1 MNNVERINLIQIDV
15 LRTKLSGI
23 DNNKLIE
30 EVVNTRGEIDE
41 TYLEDK
47 HHTYYEDKRYPF
59 GYVESEKLINKLT
72 EAVSAILGRQMILSE
87 IWTLTLEHGQSVAAH
102 SHKSNTHLHPE
113 EYFSIAYYPSAPS
126 GSADLIFMANA
137 ANTIDNSIVIKP
149 ETGDLIVFN
158 SYLNHMT
165 NRHRNKDEAR
175 IVISANFI
183 PENPNPTPTQD
194 WSAYSRIGKD
204 SSNGYDRCYSLKI
217 DTPFGREDATL
228 GIRGSV
234 AEIFNTGGKYFMD
247 SFIENDELF
256 EASFMVDTPMV
267 TKVDVKLSIKS
278 NSKAVTGKAMI
289 GEFAEYQITGVLI

>member
-1 MNNVERINLIQIDV
+1 MSNVERINLIQIDV
-15 LRTKLSGI
+15 LKTKLSGI
-23 DNNKLIE
+23 NNKKLIE
-30 EVVNTRGEIDE
+30 EIVNTRGEIDE

-72 EAVSAILGRQMILSE
+72 ESVSAILGRQMILSE

-113 EYFSIAYYPSAPS
+113 EYFSIAYYPSAPD
-126 GSADLIFMANA
+126 GSADLIFLANA

-183 PENPNPTPTQD
+183 PKNPNPTPTQD
-194 WSAYSRIGKD
+194 WSAYSRVGKD
-204 SSNGYDRCYSLKI
+204 SSNGYDRCFALKI
-217 DTPFGREDATL
+217 VTPFGFEEATL
-228 GIRGSV
+228 GIKGSV
-234 AEIFNTGGKYFMD
+234 AEIFNHSGKYFIEKFTETD
-247 SFIENDELF
+247 S
-256 EASFMVDTPMV
+256 SFSARLSADTPMI
-267 TKVDVKLSIKS
+267 VDIGIQFSIGS
-278 NSKAVTGKAMI
+278 RGAIDGSLMI
-289 GEFAEYQITGVLI
+289 GEFAKYKVSGVRL